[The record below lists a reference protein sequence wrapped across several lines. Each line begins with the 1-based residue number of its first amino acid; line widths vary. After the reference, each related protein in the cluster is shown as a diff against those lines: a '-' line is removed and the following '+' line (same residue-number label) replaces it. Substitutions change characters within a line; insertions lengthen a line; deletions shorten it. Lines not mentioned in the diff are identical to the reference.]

1 MPVAASNP
9 FVRFYTF
16 LAKMGLVIRDDPP
29 RVIDMA
35 GREWGEA
42 VDGLVLSVREL
53 PREDAGS
60 VTGISVVMKNAG
72 ASPRTLSVPA
82 WIHYFEIEGVEPT
95 PYGRSLLVSARTAKK
110 ADLTIAAGGA
120 IEAEL
125 PIGRI
130 YNISAAGVYPVR
142 VSCRL
147 PDQSVLRSNR
157 IEIRV

>member
-29 RVIDMA
+29 KVIDMA

-60 VTGISVVMKNAG
+60 VAGISVVMKNGG
-72 ASPRTLSVPA
+72 AEAKTLSVED
-82 WIHYFEIEGVEPT
+82 WTHYFEVENLELT
-95 PYGRSLLVSARTAKK
+95 PYGRMLFGEAGKQSN
-110 ADLTIAAGGA
+110 LTLDPGGA
-120 IEAEL
+120 VEAEL

-130 YNISAAGVYPVR
+130 YNVRSPGVYAIQVR
-142 VSCRL
+142 CEL
-147 PDQSVLRSNR
+147 PGEGRELRSNR